1 VALVVL
7 PLLALDASEPGE
19 SALAVARALG
29 MAALCAALIWLGGTR
44 VLAPFMTRI
53 ARARSSELFTLT
65 VFVVA
70 LGIAMVSAKVFHV
83 SVALGA
89 FLGGLVVGQS
99 RFGAQ
104 AAADMAPFRD
114 VFSALFFVSV
124 GMLFNPMLVLQS
136 PGKVLAALAIVL
148 VVKPL
153 VAVAVVMLLRDTRRT
168 ALTVAVGLAQIGEFS
183 FILAHL
189 GVQQGLLPAEGMEV
203 LVVAAIVSI
212 ALNPLLFRAL
222 AAWELRG
229 GNALPEADVAAPA
242 SAIDTGANVVIVG
255 ADDAGRR
262 LARLCADAGL
272 DVALV
277 DPSVDALEAAA
288 TEGVATVFGD
298 PGRRDVL
305 AAAGVA
311 NARVLVVAGGALAA
325 RMRTSL
331 AARQVNPRIA
341 IVAIAS
347 SDAERAWL
355 REFESVALVDAADET
370 AEALMRAIRRT
381 L

>member
-1 VALVVL
+1 
-7 PLLALDASEPGE
+7 
-19 SALAVARALG
+19 
-29 MAALCAALIWLGGTR
+29 M
-44 VLAPFMTRI
+44 
-53 ARARSSELFTLT
+53 
-65 VFVVA
+65 
-70 LGIAMVSAKVFHV
+70 
-83 SVALGA
+83 
-89 FLGGLVVGQS
+89 
-99 RFGAQ
+99 
-104 AAADMAPFRD
+104 
-114 VFSALFFVSV
+114 
-124 GMLFNPMLVLQS
+124 
-136 PGKVLAALAIVL
+136 
-148 VVKPL
+148 
-153 VAVAVVMLLRDTRRT
+153 
-168 ALTVAVGLAQIGEFS
+168 
-183 FILAHL
+183 
-189 GVQQGLLPAEGMEV
+189 
-203 LVVAAIVSI
+203 
-212 ALNPLLFRAL
+212 
-222 AAWELRG
+222 
-229 GNALPEADVAAPA
+229 
-242 SAIDTGANVVIVG
+242 VIVG

-262 LARLCADAGL
+262 LARLCAEAGL

-305 AAAGVA
+305 EAAGVA